1 MSTLLSLKE
10 GGLSGPGLL
19 HLPSFFYFPLSR
31 ESSHTSPQVTPSSCL
46 HLVSAQVTG
55 HTISPF
61 ATSAC
66 NDQRPL
72 RLPVGQIFEAFPTS
86 SGSMISHQHSI
97 LLAPPFSTPYRRLP
111 QHPSTLQSLV
121 GRALGN
127 LQAAFTSIT
136 MQVNSHF

>member
-1 MSTLLSLKE
+1 M
-10 GGLSGPGLL
+10 GLVSYTS
-19 HLPSFFYFPLSR
+19 HLPSTSLFLERVLTRHLKSPL
-31 ESSHTSPQVTPSSCL
+31 PSCL
-46 HLVSAQVTG
+46 HLASAQVTG

-72 RLPVGQIFEAFPTS
+72 RLPVGQISEAFPTS
-86 SGSMISHQHSI
+86 SGSLISHQRSI

-111 QHPSTLQSLV
+111 WHPSTLRSSV

-136 MQVNSHF
+136 MQVNSHL